1 MVPAASKIGPNT
13 KSYRRVYIMFRRNTT
28 LRNTVRVILVLAVLI
43 VAAGIIID
51 RDTNEFTLQTAVG
64 QTNDTL
70 QTSEDFLHLER
81 ANRAFIDLV
90 ARTRPAVVQ
99 ITTTTQRSR
108 IITSE
113 RRQITPE
120 QEEQFR
126 DFFGDEF
133 FRRFFGEPEQEPRQR
148 IFPNPAPVR
157 GVGSG
162 VIVSDDG
169 YILTNNHVIERSD
182 EITVTLSN
190 GKEYAAELVGRDAAG
205 TEVSGTDLAVLKI
218 DAEGLP
224 TLPFGDSDQLEVGEW
239 VIAIGTP
246 LNFSQT
252 VTRGIVSAKGRPGWF
267 SGIKYGNF
275 IQTDAPINRGN
286 SGGALINI
294 RGELVGINTAIIT
307 GGFSTGNIGIGFA
320 VPSKMAQQV
329 LPQLIK
335 HGKVERGWLGISM
348 GNVDPDLAEKLNFDT
363 PRGTVV
369 HGVSKGSPA
378 DKAGIERSDVIVEFN
393 GETIRDSNDL
403 MHVVAATEV
412 GKSVE
417 VIVLRGDN
425 REKRLTV
432 KLGKRTEE
440 AIAKLNDQ
448 LKEAE
453 KARTEGW
460 KLGEMRQNRDEE
472 QEGFAGLQVQNLTP
486 AIAERY
492 GYASDEKGVVVTQV
506 ESGSNA
512 EKKGIVPG
520 SLIQEMEW
528 TSIEDLASYARLVE
542 QLTNENKRQVL
553 LYVKSP
559 NGQGGAYVTIK
570 VPTSDR

>member
-1 MVPAASKIGPNT
+1 
-13 KSYRRVYIMFRRNTT
+13 MFRRNTT

-99 ITTTTQRSR
+99 ITTTTQRNR
-108 IITSE
+108 DITSE
-113 RRQITPE
+113 RQQITPE

-133 FRRFFGEPEQEPRQR
+133 FRRFFREPEQAPRQR
-148 IFPNPAPVR
+148 IFPNPDPVR

-182 EITVTLSN
+182 EIRVTLSN

-252 VTRGIVSAKGRPGWF
+252 VTRGIVSAKGRPGDR

-294 RGELVGINTAIIT
+294 RGELIGINTAIIT
-307 GGFSTGNIGIGFA
+307 GGLSTGNIGIGFA
-320 VPSKMAQQV
+320 VPSQMAQQV

-348 GNVDPDLAEKLNFDT
+348 RNVDPDLAEKLNFDT
-363 PRGTVV
+363 PRGAFVR
-369 HGVSKGSPA
+369 GVSKGSPA
-378 DKAGIERSDVIVEFN
+378 DKGGLQRSDIIVEFN
-393 GETIRDSNDL
+393 DETIRDINHL

-417 VIVLRGDN
+417 LTVLRGDN
-425 REKRLTV
+425 KEKRLTV
-432 KLGKRTEE
+432 KLGKRTEDV
-440 AIAKLNDQ
+440 IAKLNAQ
-448 LKEAE
+448 LEEEAE
-453 KARTEGW
+453 QARTSVERFGKARLNE
-460 KLGEMRQNRDEE
+460 DEHG
-472 QEGFAGLQVQNLTP
+472 QYHQAFAGLQVQNLTP
-486 AIAERY
+486 EIAERY
-492 GYASDEKGVVVTQV
+492 GYASDEKGIVVTQV
-506 ESGSNA
+506 ESGSTA
-512 EKKGIVPG
+512 EEKGIVPG

-528 TSIEDLASYARLVE
+528 ATIEDLETYARLVE

-559 NGQGGAYVTIK
+559 NGEGGAYVTIK
-570 VPTSDR
+570 VSTSADTSDR

>member
-1 MVPAASKIGPNT
+1 
-13 KSYRRVYIMFRRNTT
+13 MFRLSTT
-28 LRNTVRVILVLAVLI
+28 LRNSVRVILVLAVLI
-43 VAAGIIID
+43 VAAGVIID
-51 RDTNEFTLQTAVG
+51 RDTNQFTLQTAVG

-70 QTSEDFLHLER
+70 QTSEDFQHLER

-99 ITTTTQRSR
+99 ITTTTQRNR
-108 IITSE
+108 IITPE
-113 RRQITPE
+113 RQQITPE

-133 FRRFFGEPEQEPRQR
+133 FRRFFQEPEQEQPDQQAPRQR
-148 IFPNPAPVR
+148 IFRNPVPVR

-182 EITVTLSN
+182 EISVTLSN
-190 GKEYAAELVGRDAAG
+190 GKEYPAELVGRDAAG

-307 GGFSTGNIGIGFA
+307 GGLSTGNIGIGFA

-335 HGKVERGWLGISM
+335 YGKVERGWLGISM
-348 GNVDPDLAEKLNFDT
+348 RNVDQDLAEKLNFDT
-363 PRGTVV
+363 PRGAFVR
-369 HGVSKGSPA
+369 GVSKGSPA
-378 DKAGIERSDVIVEFN
+378 DKAGIQRSDVIVEFN
-393 GETIRDSNDL
+393 GETIRDINDL
-403 MHVVAATEV
+403 MYVVAATEV

-417 VIVLRGDN
+417 VIVLRGGTE
-425 REKRLTV
+425 EKRLTV

-440 AIAKLNDQ
+440 AIAKLNAQ
-448 LKEAE
+448 LQEAE
-453 KARTEGW
+453 NMRPELRGAR
-460 KLGEMRQNRDEE
+460 LDRDEE
-472 QEGFAGLQVQNLTP
+472 KEAFAGLQVQNLTP

-512 EKKGIVPG
+512 EEKGIVPG

-528 TSIEDLASYARLVE
+528 AEIDDLASYSRLVE
-542 QLTNENKRQVL
+542 QLTNENKKQVL

-559 NGQGGAYVTIK
+559 NGQGSAYVTIK
-570 VPTSDR
+570 VSTSDDTSDR

>member
-1 MVPAASKIGPNT
+1 
-13 KSYRRVYIMFRRNTT
+13 MFRLRTT
-28 LRNTVRVILVLAVLI
+28 LRNPVRVILVLAVLI
-43 VAAGIIID
+43 VAAGVIID
-51 RDTNEFTLQTAVG
+51 RDTNEFTLQTAIG

-99 ITTTTQRSR
+99 ITTKTERNRS
-108 IITSE
+108 ITSQ
-113 RRQITPE
+113 RQQMSPE
-120 QEEQFR
+120 QEKQFR
-126 DFFGDEF
+126 DFFGDDL
-133 FRRFFGEPEQEPRQR
+133 FRRFFREQAPRQP
-148 IFPNPAPVR
+148 FPDPEPAT
-157 GVGSG
+157 GIGSG
-162 VIVSDDG
+162 VIISDDG

-182 EITVTLSN
+182 EITVTLPN
-190 GKEYAAELVGRDAAG
+190 EKEYPAELIGRDAAG
-205 TEVSGTDLAVLKI
+205 TGVSGTDLALLKI

-246 LNFSQT
+246 LNLSQT
-252 VTRGIVSAKGRPGWF
+252 VTRGIVSAKGRAGYF
-267 SGIKYGNF
+267 SGIQYGNF

-294 RGELVGINTAIIT
+294 RGELIGINTLIAT

-335 HGKVERGWLGISM
+335 HGKVERGWLGIQM
-348 GNVDPDLAEKLNFDT
+348 APVDSDLAEKLNFDA
-363 PRGTVV
+363 PRGAYVS
-369 HGVSKGSPA
+369 GVSKNSPA
-378 DKAGIERSDVIVEFN
+378 EKAGIQRSDVIVEFN
-393 GETIRDSNDL
+393 GETIQNPKHL
-403 MHVVAATEV
+403 MHVVAVTEI

-417 VIVLRGDN
+417 VTVIRESN
-425 REKRLTV
+425 QEKRLTV

-440 AIAKLNDQ
+440 AIAKLNAQ
-448 LKEAE
+448 LAE
-453 KARTEGW
+453 TEDTRSEVKGLRQKLNELKA
-460 KLGEMRQNRDEE
+460 
-472 QEGFAGLQVQNLTP
+472 FAGLHVQNLTP
-486 AIAERY
+486 AIVERY
-492 GYASDEKGVVVTQV
+492 GYASDEKGVIVTQV
-506 ESGSNA
+506 EPGSIA

-528 TSIEDLASYARLVE
+528 TSIDNLETYSRLAER
-542 QLTNENKRQVL
+542 LTNEQKKQVL

-559 NGQGGAYVTIK
+559 NEQGGGYVTIK
-570 VPTSDR
+570 IPTSDR

>member
-1 MVPAASKIGPNT
+1 
-13 KSYRRVYIMFRRNTT
+13 MFRLSTR
-28 LRNTVRVILVLAVLI
+28 LRNPIRVILVLAVLI
-43 VAAGIIID
+43 VAAGVIID
-51 RDTNEFTLQTAVG
+51 RDTNQFTLQTAVG

-70 QTSEDFLHLER
+70 ETSEDFQHLER

-99 ITTTTQRSR
+99 ITTTTQRNR
-108 IITSE
+108 IITPE
-113 RRQITPE
+113 RQQITPE

-133 FRRFFGEPEQEPRQR
+133 FRRFFRDPEQEQPDQQAPRQR
-148 IFPNPAPVR
+148 LFRNPVPVR

-182 EITVTLSN
+182 EISVTLSN
-190 GKEYAAELVGRDAAG
+190 GKEYPAELVGRDAAG

-307 GGFSTGNIGIGFA
+307 GGLSTGNIGIGFA

-335 HGKVERGWLGISM
+335 HGKVARGWLGISM
-348 GNVDPDLAEKLNFDT
+348 RNVDQDLAEKLNFDT
-363 PRGTVV
+363 PRGAFVR
-369 HGVSKGSPA
+369 GVSKGSPA
-378 DKAGIERSDVIVEFN
+378 DTAGIQRSDVIVEFN
-393 GETIRDSNDL
+393 GETIRDINDL
-403 MHVVAATEV
+403 MYVVAATEV

-417 VIVLRGDN
+417 VIVLRDGTE
-425 REKRLTV
+425 EKRLTV

-440 AIAKLNDQ
+440 VIAKLNAQ
-448 LKEAE
+448 LQEAENMRPDLSGARLDRDEQKEA
-453 KARTEGW
+453 
-460 KLGEMRQNRDEE
+460 
-472 QEGFAGLQVQNLTP
+472 FAGLQVQNLTP

-528 TSIEDLASYARLVE
+528 TEIDDLAAYSRLVE
-542 QLTNENKRQVL
+542 QLTNENKKQVL

-559 NGQGGAYVTIK
+559 NGQGSAYVTVK
-570 VPTSDR
+570 VSTSDR

>member
-1 MVPAASKIGPNT
+1 
-13 KSYRRVYIMFRRNTT
+13 MFRLSTR
-28 LRNTVRVILVLAVLI
+28 LRNPMRVILVLAVLI
-43 VAAGIIID
+43 VAAGVIID
-51 RDTNEFTLQTAVG
+51 RDTNQFTLQTAVG

-70 QTSEDFLHLER
+70 QTSEDFQHLER

-99 ITTTTQRSR
+99 ITTTTQRNR
-108 IITSE
+108 IITPE
-113 RRQITPE
+113 RQQITPE

-126 DFFGDEF
+126 DLFGDEF
-133 FRRFFGEPEQEPRQR
+133 FRRFFREPEQEQPDQQAPRQR
-148 IFPNPAPVR
+148 IFPNPVPVR

-182 EITVTLSN
+182 EISVTLSN
-190 GKEYAAELVGRDAAG
+190 GKEYPAELVGRDAAG

-307 GGFSTGNIGIGFA
+307 GGLSTGNIGIGFA

-335 HGKVERGWLGISM
+335 YGKVARGWLGISM
-348 GNVDPDLAEKLNFDT
+348 RNVDQDLAEKLNFDT
-363 PRGTVV
+363 PRGAFVR
-369 HGVSKGSPA
+369 GVSKGSPA
-378 DKAGIERSDVIVEFN
+378 DKAGIQRSDVIVEFN
-393 GETIRDSNDL
+393 GETIRDINDL
-403 MHVVAATEV
+403 MYVVAATEV

-417 VIVLRGDN
+417 VIVLRDGTE
-425 REKRLTV
+425 EKRLTV

-440 AIAKLNDQ
+440 AIAKLNAQ
-448 LKEAE
+448 LQEAE
-453 KARTEGW
+453 NMRPELRGAR
-460 KLGEMRQNRDEE
+460 LDRDEE
-472 QEGFAGLQVQNLTP
+472 KEAFAGLQVQNLTP

-492 GYASDEKGVVVTQV
+492 GYASDEKGVVVTRV

-528 TSIEDLASYARLVE
+528 TEIGDLASYSRLVE
-542 QLTNENKRQVL
+542 QLTNENKKQVL

-559 NGQGGAYVTIK
+559 NGQGSAYVTIK
-570 VPTSDR
+570 VSTSDDTSDR

>member
-1 MVPAASKIGPNT
+1 
-13 KSYRRVYIMFRRNTT
+13 MFRRNTT
-28 LRNTVRVILVLAVLI
+28 LRNAVRVTLVLAVLI
-43 VAAGIIID
+43 IAAGVIID
-51 RDTNEFTLQTAVG
+51 RDTNEFTFQTAIG
-64 QTNDTL
+64 QTDDTVQAANQGL
-70 QTSEDFLHLER
+70 DFEHLER

-99 ITTTTQRSR
+99 ITTKTER
-108 IITSE
+108 IIRIDTPQ
-113 RRQITPE
+113 RRQMSPD

-126 DFFGDEF
+126 RFLDDDSPF
-133 FRRFFGEPEQEPRQR
+133 RFFFPEELPQR
-148 IFPNPAPVR
+148 VLPNPEPVR
-157 GVGSG
+157 GIGSG
-162 VIVSDDG
+162 VIVSEDG

-182 EITVTLSN
+182 EITVTLSDE
-190 GKEYAAELVGRDAAG
+190 KEYTAELVGRDAAG
-205 TEVSGTDLAVLKI
+205 TEVSGTDLALLKI

-224 TLPFGDSDQLEVGEW
+224 ALPFGDSDQLEVGEW

-252 VTRGIVSAKGRPGWF
+252 VTRGIVSAKGRPGQYF
-267 SGIKYGNF
+267 SNIKYGNF

-307 GGFSTGNIGIGFA
+307 GGLSSGNIGIGFA
-320 VPSKMAQQV
+320 IPSKTAQQI

-348 GNVDPDLAEKLNFDT
+348 RNVDPDMAEKLNFDT
-363 PRGTVV
+363 PRGVSV
-369 HGVSKGSPA
+369 RGVSKDSPA
-378 DKAGIERSDVIVEFN
+378 DKARIRRWDVIVEFN
-393 GETIRDSNDL
+393 GETIRDSNHL

-417 VIVLRGDN
+417 ITVRRGN
-425 REKRLTV
+425 NYRQEKRLTV

-440 AIAKLNDQ
+440 VIAKLNAQ
-448 LKEAE
+448 LEAE
-453 KARTEGW
+453 TETEDMRTT
-460 KLGEMRQNRDEE
+460 LDELRLKPDE
-472 QEGFAGLQVQNLTP
+472 REAFAGLQVQNLTP
-486 AIAERY
+486 EIAERY
-492 GYASDEKGVVVTQV
+492 GYAPDEKGVVVTQV

-512 EKKGIVPG
+512 EEEGIVPG

-528 TSIEDLASYARLVE
+528 TPIEDLESYSRLVE
-542 QLTNENKRQVL
+542 QLTHEKEKQVL
-553 LYVKSP
+553 LLVKSP

-570 VPTSDR
+570 IPTSDR

>member
-1 MVPAASKIGPNT
+1 
-13 KSYRRVYIMFRRNTT
+13 MFRLSTR
-28 LRNTVRVILVLAVLI
+28 LRNPVRVILVLAVLI
-43 VAAGIIID
+43 VAAGVIID
-51 RDTNEFTLQTAVG
+51 RDTNQFTLQTAVG

-70 QTSEDFLHLER
+70 QTSEDFQHLER

-99 ITTTTQRSR
+99 ITTTTQRNR
-108 IITSE
+108 IITPE
-113 RRQITPE
+113 RQQITPE

-133 FRRFFGEPEQEPRQR
+133 FRRFFRDPEQEQPDQQAPRQR
-148 IFPNPAPVR
+148 IFRNPVPVR

-182 EITVTLSN
+182 EIRVTLSN
-190 GKEYAAELVGRDAAG
+190 GKEYPAELVGRDAAG

-307 GGFSTGNIGIGFA
+307 GGLSTGNIGIGFA

-348 GNVDPDLAEKLNFDT
+348 RNVDQDLAEKLDFDT
-363 PRGTVV
+363 PRGAFVR
-369 HGVSKGSPA
+369 GVSKGSPA
-378 DKAGIERSDVIVEFN
+378 DKAGIQRSDVIVEFN
-393 GETIRDSNDL
+393 GETIRDINDL
-403 MHVVAATEV
+403 MYVVAATEV

-417 VIVLRGDN
+417 VIVLRDGTE
-425 REKRLTV
+425 EKRLTV

-440 AIAKLNDQ
+440 AIAKLNAQ
-448 LKEAE
+448 LQEAE
-453 KARTEGW
+453 NMRPELRGAR
-460 KLGEMRQNRDEE
+460 LNRDEQKE
-472 QEGFAGLQVQNLTP
+472 AFAGLQVQNLTP

-528 TSIEDLASYARLVE
+528 TEIDDLASYSRLVE
-542 QLTNENKRQVL
+542 QLTNENKKQVL

-559 NGQGGAYVTIK
+559 NGQGSAYVTIK
-570 VPTSDR
+570 VSTSDDTSDR

>member
-1 MVPAASKIGPNT
+1 
-13 KSYRRVYIMFRRNTT
+13 MFRRNTT

-51 RDTNEFTLQTAVG
+51 RDTNEFTLQTAIG

-99 ITTTTQRSR
+99 ITTKTQRNR
-108 IITSE
+108 GITSE
-113 RRQITPE
+113 RWQITPE

-148 IFPNPAPVR
+148 IFPNPDPGQRIFPNPPPVR

-169 YILTNNHVIERSD
+169 YILTNNHVIERTD
-182 EITVTLSN
+182 EIRVTLSN

-205 TEVSGTDLAVLKI
+205 TQVSGTDLAVLKI

-252 VTRGIVSAKGRPGWF
+252 VTRGIVSAKGRPGYF
-267 SGIKYGNF
+267 SGITYGNF

-307 GGFSTGNIGIGFA
+307 GGLSTGNIGIGFA

-348 GNVDPDLAEKLNFDT
+348 RNVDPDLAEKLNFDT
-363 PRGTVV
+363 PRGAFVR
-369 HGVSKGSPA
+369 GVSKGSPA
-378 DKAGIERSDVIVEFN
+378 DKGGLQRSDIIVEFN
-393 GETIRDSNDL
+393 GETIRDINDL

-425 REKRLTV
+425 KEKRLTV

-440 AIAKLNDQ
+440 VIAKLNAQ
-448 LKEAE
+448 LEKEAE
-453 KARTEGW
+453 N
-460 KLGEMRQNRDEE
+460 MRSEAATVLQPKPDEDE
-472 QEGFAGLQVQNLTP
+472 REAFAGLQVQNLTP
-486 AIAERY
+486 EIAERY
-492 GYASDEKGVVVTQV
+492 DYASDEKGVIVTEV

-512 EKKGIVPG
+512 AEKGIVPG

-528 TSIEDLASYARLVE
+528 TTIEDLESYSRLVE
-542 QLTNENKRQVL
+542 ELTNENKRQVL

-559 NGQGGAYVTIK
+559 NGQGGTYVTIK
-570 VPTSDR
+570 VPTSDDTLDR

>member
-1 MVPAASKIGPNT
+1 
-13 KSYRRVYIMFRRNTT
+13 MFRLSTA
-28 LRNTVRVILVLAVLI
+28 LRNPVRVILVLAVLI
-43 VAAGIIID
+43 VAAGVIID

-70 QTSEDFLHLER
+70 QTSEDFQHLER

-99 ITTTTQRSR
+99 ITTKTQRR

-113 RRQITPE
+113 RQEISPE

-133 FRRFFGEPEQEPRQR
+133 FRRFFPEQEGEQREQQAPRQR
-148 IFPNPAPVR
+148 ILPNSPPVR
-157 GVGSG
+157 GIGSG

-169 YILTNNHVIERSD
+169 YILTNNHVIEGSD
-182 EITVTLSN
+182 EITITLSN
-190 GKEYAAELVGRDAAG
+190 GKEYTAELVGRDAAG
-205 TEVSGTDLAVLKI
+205 TEVSGTDLALLKI
-218 DAEGLP
+218 DADGLP

-252 VTRGIVSAKGRPGWF
+252 VTRGIVSAKGRPGHR
-267 SGIKYGNF
+267 SGIQYGNF

-307 GGFSTGNIGIGFA
+307 GGLSTGNIGIGFA

-348 GNVDPDLAEKLNFDT
+348 RNVDPDLAEKLNFDT
-363 PRGTVV
+363 PRGAFVR
-369 HGVSKGSPA
+369 GVSKGSPA
-378 DKAGIERSDVIVEFN
+378 DKGGIQRSDVIVEFN

-403 MHVVAATEV
+403 MHVVGATEV

-417 VIVLRGDN
+417 VIVIRGDN
-425 REKRLTV
+425 KEKRLTV

-440 AIAKLNDQ
+440 AIAKLNAQ
-448 LKEAE
+448 LYETEVNRAEVEELHQKLDENEA
-453 KARTEGW
+453 
-460 KLGEMRQNRDEE
+460 
-472 QEGFAGLQVQNLTP
+472 FAGLQVQKLTP

-492 GYASDEKGVVVTQV
+492 GYAPDEKGVVVTQV
-506 ESGSNA
+506 DSGSTA
-512 EKKGIVPG
+512 EKKGIVAG

-528 TSIEDLASYARLVE
+528 TSIDDLASYSRLVE
-542 QLTNENKRQVL
+542 QLTNENKTQVL

-570 VPTSDR
+570 VPTSDDTSDR

>member
-1 MVPAASKIGPNT
+1 
-13 KSYRRVYIMFRRNTT
+13 MFRLSTT

-51 RDTNEFTLQTAVG
+51 RDTNEFTLQTAIG

-99 ITTTTQRSR
+99 ITTKTQRR

-113 RRQITPE
+113 RQQITPE
-120 QEEQFR
+120 QEDQFR

-133 FRRFFGEPEQEPRQR
+133 FRRFFPEQEGEQEQR
-148 IFPNPAPVR
+148 EQEVLPPLRVSPNPPPVR
-157 GVGSG
+157 GIGSG

-182 EITVTLSN
+182 EITITLSN

-205 TEVSGTDLAVLKI
+205 TEVSGTDLALLKI

-252 VTRGIVSAKGRPGWF
+252 VTRGIVSAKGRPGLR

-307 GGFSTGNIGIGFA
+307 GGLSTGNIGIGFA

-348 GNVDPDLAEKLNFDT
+348 RNVDPDLAEKLNFDT
-363 PRGTVV
+363 PRGVSV
-369 HGVSKGSPA
+369 QGVSKDSPA
-378 DKAGIERSDVIVEFN
+378 DTAGIRRLDVIVEFN
-393 GETIRDSNDL
+393 GETIRDSNHL

-412 GKSVE
+412 GKSAE
-417 VIVLRGDN
+417 VTVLRGDN
-425 REKRLTV
+425 EEKRLTV

-440 AIAKLNDQ
+440 VIAKLNAQLYEIDNMRSE
-448 LKEAE
+448 LKELQQ
-453 KARTEGW
+453 
-460 KLGEMRQNRDEE
+460 KLDENE
-472 QEGFAGLQVQNLTP
+472 AFAGLQVQKLTP

-492 GYASDEKGVVVTQV
+492 GYSSEEKGVIVTQV
-506 ESGSNA
+506 ESGSTA
-512 EKKGIVPG
+512 EEKGIVPG

-528 TSIEDLASYARLVE
+528 TSIDDLESYSRLVE
-542 QLTNENKRQVL
+542 QLTTEKKKQVL

-570 VPTSDR
+570 VPTSETSDR

>member
-1 MVPAASKIGPNT
+1 
-13 KSYRRVYIMFRRNTT
+13 MFRLSTT
-28 LRNTVRVILVLAVLI
+28 PRNTVRVILVLAVLI

-51 RDTNEFTLQTAVG
+51 RDTHEFTLQTAIG

-99 ITTTTQRSR
+99 ITTKTQRR

-113 RRQITPE
+113 RQEISPE

-133 FRRFFGEPEQEPRQR
+133 FRRFFPEEGEQVLPPSRVS
-148 IFPNPAPVR
+148 PNPPPVR
-157 GVGSG
+157 GIGSG

-182 EITVTLSN
+182 EIIITLSN
-190 GKEYAAELVGRDAAG
+190 GKEYTAELVGRDAAG
-205 TEVSGTDLAVLKI
+205 TEVSGTDLALLKI
-218 DAEGLP
+218 DADGLP

-246 LNFSQT
+246 LNYSQT
-252 VTRGIVSAKGRPGWF
+252 VTRGIVSAKGRPGLR

-307 GGFSTGNIGIGFA
+307 GGLSTGNIGIGFA

-348 GNVDPDLAEKLNFDT
+348 KNVDPDLAEKLNFDT
-363 PRGTVV
+363 PRGVSV
-369 HGVSKGSPA
+369 QGVSKDSPA
-378 DKAGIERSDVIVEFN
+378 DTAGIRRLDVIVEFN
-393 GETIRDSNDL
+393 GETIRDSNHL

-417 VIVLRGDN
+417 VTVLRGDN
-425 REKRLTV
+425 EEKRLTV

-440 AIAKLNDQ
+440 VIAKLNAQLYEIDNMRSE
-448 LKEAE
+448 LKELQQ
-453 KARTEGW
+453 
-460 KLGEMRQNRDEE
+460 KLDENE
-472 QEGFAGLQVQNLTP
+472 AFAGLQVQKLTP
-486 AIAERY
+486 EIAERY
-492 GYASDEKGVVVTQV
+492 GYASEEKGVIVTQV

-528 TSIEDLASYARLVE
+528 TSIDDLESYSRLIE
-542 QLTNENKRQVL
+542 QLRRENKNQVL

-570 VPTSDR
+570 VPTSETSDR

>member
-1 MVPAASKIGPNT
+1 
-13 KSYRRVYIMFRRNTT
+13 MFRRSTT

-99 ITTTTQRSR
+99 ITTKTQRR
-108 IITSE
+108 IITPE

-120 QEEQFR
+120 QEDQFR

-133 FRRFFGEPEQEPRQR
+133 FRRFFQEREEAPRQR
-148 IFPNPAPVR
+148 IFPNPDLVR

-190 GKEYAAELVGRDAAG
+190 GKEYTAELIGRDAAG
-205 TEVSGTDLAVLKI
+205 SEVSGTDLAVLKI

-252 VTRGIVSAKGRPGWF
+252 VTRGIVSAKGRPGHR

-307 GGFSTGNIGIGFA
+307 GGLSTGNIGIGFA

-329 LPQLIK
+329 VPQLIK
-335 HGKVERGWLGISM
+335 HGKVERGWLGIRM
-348 GNVDPDLAEKLNFDT
+348 GPVDPDLTEKLNFDA
-363 PRGTVV
+363 PRGAYVND
-369 HGVSKGSPA
+369 VSKDSPA
-378 DKAGIERSDVIVEFN
+378 DKGGIQSEDVIVEFN
-393 GETIRDSNDL
+393 GETIRDWQHL
-403 MHVVAATEV
+403 LHVVAATEV
-412 GKSVE
+412 GKSVK
-417 VIVLRGDN
+417 VTVRRGDN
-425 REKRLTV
+425 EEKQLTV

-440 AIAKLNDQ
+440 AIAKLNAQ
-448 LKEAE
+448 VAEAQRPGTSV
-453 KARTEGW
+453 KDAW
-460 KLGEMRQNRDEE
+460 HNRDEQ
-472 QEGFAGLQVQNLTP
+472 QETFAGLQVQELTP

-512 EKKGIVPG
+512 EEKGIVPG

-528 TSIEDLASYARLVE
+528 TSIDDLASYSRLAE
-542 QLTNENKRQVL
+542 QLTNEQKNQVL

-570 VPTSDR
+570 VSTSDR

>member
-1 MVPAASKIGPNT
+1 
-13 KSYRRVYIMFRRNTT
+13 MFRLSTT

-51 RDTNEFTLQTAVG
+51 RDTHEFTLQTAIG

-99 ITTTTQRSR
+99 ITTKTQRR

-113 RRQITPE
+113 RQQITPE
-120 QEEQFR
+120 QEDQFR

-133 FRRFFGEPEQEPRQR
+133 FRHLFPEQEGEQEQRERQVLPPLR
-148 IFPNPAPVR
+148 VSPNPPPVR
-157 GVGSG
+157 GIGSG

-182 EITVTLSN
+182 EITITLSN

-205 TEVSGTDLAVLKI
+205 TEVSGTDLALLKI

-224 TLPFGDSDQLEVGEW
+224 ALPFGDSDQLEVGEW

-246 LNFSQT
+246 LNLSQT
-252 VTRGIVSAKGRPGWF
+252 VTRGIVSAKGRPGWL

-294 RGELVGINTAIIT
+294 RGELVGINTAIVS
-307 GGFSTGNIGIGFA
+307 GGFSMGNIGIGFA
-320 VPSKMAQQV
+320 VPSKIAQQV

-348 GNVDPDLAEKLNFDT
+348 RNVDPDLAEKLNFDT
-363 PRGTVV
+363 PRGVSV
-369 HGVSKGSPA
+369 QGVSKDSPA
-378 DKAGIERSDVIVEFN
+378 DTAGIRRLDVIVEFN
-393 GETIRDSNDL
+393 GETIRDSNHL

-417 VIVLRGDN
+417 VTVLRGDN
-425 REKRLTV
+425 EEKRLTV

-440 AIAKLNDQ
+440 VIAKLNTQLYEIDNMRSE
-448 LKEAE
+448 LKELQQKPDKNEA
-453 KARTEGW
+453 
-460 KLGEMRQNRDEE
+460 
-472 QEGFAGLQVQNLTP
+472 FAGLQVQKLTP

-492 GYASDEKGVVVTQV
+492 GYSSEEKGVVVTQV

-528 TSIEDLASYARLVE
+528 TSIDDFESYSRLVE
-542 QLTNENKRQVL
+542 QLTNEKKKQVL

-570 VPTSDR
+570 VPTSETSDR

>member
-1 MVPAASKIGPNT
+1 
-13 KSYRRVYIMFRRNTT
+13 MFRLSTT
-28 LRNTVRVILVLAVLI
+28 LRNPVRIMLVLAVLI

-51 RDTNEFTLQTAVG
+51 RDTNEVTFQTAVG

-99 ITTTTQRSR
+99 IKTKTQRNR
-108 IITSE
+108 ITIQ
-113 RRQITPE
+113 RQQRSPE
-120 QEEQFR
+120 DNENNEEQFR
-126 DFFGDEF
+126 
-133 FRRFFGEPEQEPRQR
+133 RFFDDESPFRFFFDERPPRPLN
-148 IFPNPAPVR
+148 PNLPPVH
-157 GVGSG
+157 GIGSG

-182 EITVTLSN
+182 EITVILSN

-205 TEVSGTDLAVLKI
+205 TEVSGTDLALIKI
-218 DAEGLP
+218 DAEELP
-224 TLPFGDSDQLEVGEW
+224 TLAFGDSDQLEVGEW

-252 VTRGIVSAKGRPGWF
+252 VTRGIVSAKGRFGHF
-267 SGIKYGNF
+267 GIQYGNF
-275 IQTDAPINRGN
+275 IQTDAPINKGN
-286 SGGALINI
+286 SGGALVNI
-294 RGELVGINTAIIT
+294 RGELVGINTAIVT
-307 GGFSTGNIGIGFA
+307 GGLSTGNIGIGFA

-335 HGKVERGWLGISM
+335 HGKVERGWLGIGMKS
-348 GNVDPDLAEKLNFDT
+348 VDTALAEKLNFDT
-363 PRGTVV
+363 LRGAYVS
-369 HGVSKGSPA
+369 GVSKDSPA
-378 DKAGIERSDVIVEFN
+378 DKGGIQPEDVIVEFN
-393 GETIRDSNDL
+393 DETIRDINHL

-412 GKSVE
+412 GKSVK
-417 VIVLRGDN
+417 VIVIRGN
-425 REKRLTV
+425 NKEKQLTV

-440 AIAKLNDQ
+440 VIAKLNAQ
-448 LKEAE
+448 LEETARAEMRPEGTRVERDEQKEA
-453 KARTEGW
+453 
-460 KLGEMRQNRDEE
+460 
-472 QEGFAGLQVQNLTP
+472 FAGLHVQNLTP

-492 GYASDEKGVVVTQV
+492 GYSPDEKGVVVTQV

-528 TSIEDLASYARLVE
+528 TSVDDLKSYSRLVE
-542 QLTNENKRQVL
+542 QLTNENKKQVL

-570 VPTSDR
+570 VSTSDE

>member
-1 MVPAASKIGPNT
+1 
-13 KSYRRVYIMFRRNTT
+13 MFRRNTT
-28 LRNTVRVILVLAVLI
+28 LRNFVRVILVLAVLI
-43 VAAGIIID
+43 VAAGVIID

-70 QTSEDFLHLER
+70 QTSEDFQHLER

-99 ITTTTQRSR
+99 ITTKTQRR

-126 DFFGDEF
+126 DLFGDEF
-133 FRRFFGEPEQEPRQR
+133 FRRFFQEREEEPREQQAPRQR
-148 IFPNPAPVR
+148 IFPNPDPLR

-190 GKEYAAELVGRDAAG
+190 GKEYTAELVGRDAAG

-218 DAEGLP
+218 EAEGLP

-307 GGFSTGNIGIGFA
+307 GGLSTGNIGIGFA

-348 GNVDPDLAEKLNFDT
+348 RNVDQDLAEKLNFDT
-363 PRGTVV
+363 PRGAFVR
-369 HGVSKGSPA
+369 GVSKGSPA
-378 DKAGIERSDVIVEFN
+378 DKGGIQRSDVIVEFN
-393 GETIRDSNDL
+393 GETIRDINDL
-403 MHVVAATEV
+403 MYVVAATEV

-417 VIVLRGDN
+417 VTVLRGGTK
-425 REKRLTV
+425 EKRLTV

-440 AIAKLNDQ
+440 AIAKLNAQ
-448 LKEAE
+448 LYETDSMQLELKGAGLNPDEQQEA
-453 KARTEGW
+453 
-460 KLGEMRQNRDEE
+460 
-472 QEGFAGLQVQNLTP
+472 FAGLQVQDLTP
-486 AIAERY
+486 EIAERY
-492 GYASDEKGVVVTQV
+492 GYGSDEKGVVVTQV

-512 EKKGIVPG
+512 EEKRIVPG

-528 TSIEDLASYARLVE
+528 TSIDDLASYSRLVE
-542 QLTNENKRQVL
+542 QLTNENKKQVL

-559 NGQGGAYVTIK
+559 DGQGGAYVTIK
-570 VPTSDR
+570 VSTSDK